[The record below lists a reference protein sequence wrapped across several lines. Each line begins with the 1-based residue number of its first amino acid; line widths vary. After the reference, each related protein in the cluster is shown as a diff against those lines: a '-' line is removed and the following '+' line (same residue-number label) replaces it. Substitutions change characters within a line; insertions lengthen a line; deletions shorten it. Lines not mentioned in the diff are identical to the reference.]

1 MSNYDFFVYIGTYTS
16 AGVITSNIKSEG
28 IYVLGYDSSTGDLTK
43 LSSAYEKDNPSFVTI
58 SPDRKNL
65 YSVGEIDD
73 KRGGA
78 LSAYSINKNDGSLT
92 IINTISSGSNGPC
105 HLTTDKTG
113 SSLLAANYAGG
124 ASTITSINK
133 DGSLSDDIQVIQHE
147 GSSVNP
153 DRQMEP
159 HAHSVNVSP
168 NNKFALV
175 PDLGTD
181 KVMIYKID
189 HKSSR
194 LVTNSPSFAKIDPGM
209 GPRHLEFH
217 PNGKVVYVI
226 NEIGATITLFDFD
239 EEVGALS
246 AIGTVTT
253 LPEGFNHKSCA
264 DIHITDDGNFLYG
277 SNRGHNS
284 LAIFSVSD
292 DGRKLTSV
300 GHESTIGQT
309 PRNFS
314 IDPLGN
320 YILAANQD
328 SGDIFTFSINQ
339 NNGTLKHTGGK
350 INIPYPVCI
359 KFLKR

>member
-1 MSNYDFFVYIGTYTS
+1 MNNFDYYAYIGTYTS
-16 AGVITSNIKSEG
+16 GGVITPKLQSKG
-28 IYVLGYDSSTGDLTK
+28 IYILGYDSSSGTFSQLGT
-43 LSSAYEKDNPSFVTI
+43 AFEKDNPSFLAI
-58 SPDRKNL
+58 SPNGKNL

-78 LSAYSINKNDGSLT
+78 LSAYSINDDGSLS

-105 HLTTDKTG
+105 HLSTDNDG
-113 SSLLAANYAGG
+113 ALLLAANYAGG
-124 ASTITSINK
+124 ASSITSINN
-133 DGSLSDDIQVIQHE
+133 DGSLNENIQVVQHE

-159 HAHSVNVSP
+159 HAHSINVSP

-181 KVMIYKID
+181 KVMIYKIN
-189 HKSSR
+189 HSTRK
-194 LVTNSPSFAKIDPGM
+194 LEMNKPSFVKIDPGM

-226 NEIGATITLFDFD
+226 NEIGATITSFDFD
-239 EEVGALS
+239 NEEGVLNTIETIS
-246 AIGTVTT
+246 T
-253 LPEGFNHKSCA
+253 LPDGFDNKSCA
-264 DIHITDDGNFLYG
+264 DIHITSDGNFLYG
-277 SNRGHNS
+277 SNRGHDS
-284 LAIFSVSD
+284 LAIFKVSS
-292 DGRKLTSV
+292 DGRKLEKA
-300 GHESTIGQT
+300 GHESTLGKT

-320 YILAANQD
+320 YIHAANQD
-328 SGDIFTFSINQ
+328 SGDIFTFSINKNDGSLQ
-339 NNGTLKHTGGK
+339 HTGDK